1 MKTRNKILI
10 VISVF
15 VLTIILYVIL
25 DYFNLMKFISINIE
39 RINIDLLSIFIT
51 NLIVIGLY
59 LITYLIVDS
68 KNQIERKNKKEIIKY
83 MLIDDYETCLRYLN
97 VLEDKNQLK
106 LIVEKLN
113 TDDYLYKNDYFN
125 NWMQVSFKNYNE
137 IMQYSNQG
145 LIDVEILKRYLYIR
159 SNYSNTMSGYVLS
172 LGMPKKIEEL
182 IYEGHQNLKR
192 EVEKEIQNI
201 NNYQWED

>member
-1 MKTRNKILI
+1 
-10 VISVF
+10 
-15 VLTIILYVIL
+15 
-25 DYFNLMKFISINIE
+25 
-39 RINIDLLSIFIT
+39 
-51 NLIVIGLY
+51 
-59 LITYLIVDS
+59 
-68 KNQIERKNKKEIIKY
+68 
-83 MLIDDYETCLRYLN
+83 
-97 VLEDKNQLK
+97 
-106 LIVEKLN
+106 
-113 TDDYLYKNDYFN
+113 
-125 NWMQVSFKNYNE
+125 MQVSFKNYNE